1 MEKVDLNYNIKMSW
15 LKSRRVLTERQL
27 SKVKTSF
34 VLLGFIIC
42 VQGVVVA
49 ANYYYQ
55 GEEYDKMQVKLFPR
69 GRIVEYT
76 NLEEFCDR

>member
-1 MEKVDLNYNIKMSW
+1 MSW

-27 SKVKTSF
+27 SKVKTSLG
-34 VLLGFIIC
+34 LLGVILAA
-42 VQGVVVA
+42 QGCVVA
-49 ANYYYQ
+49 ASYYYE
-55 GEEYDKMQVKLFPR
+55 GAHYAERDIKLFPR

>member
-1 MEKVDLNYNIKMSW
+1 M
-15 LKSRRVLTERQL
+15 LTDKQL

-34 VLLGFIIC
+34 ALLCIVLT
-42 VQGVVVA
+42 VQGAVVTA
-49 ANYYYQ
+49 AYYYEK
-55 GEEYDKMQVKLFPR
+55 EEYDKMVIKTFPR